1 MRCGCIILLTC
12 PPWAPF
18 LMCFCVPLSLG
29 RLGPARAEV
38 GVGFRR
44 VRLVQALPSFPPSAS
59 LVPLPVGLSFS
70 FPLPFQGLPVPGQVC
85 RVGVLSVP
93 LLLRSLLRVLVRKC
107 SFHFHCHLTFIF
119 ISSAPPRW
127 GVCVYNLNRCKTS
140 YFAGGHRGPGGVG
153 DQRRHL
159 PGTRANVPTGL
170 CVCVKLLYVKFVCE
184 VMVCDKVVC
193 LSECVWIYCML
204 NLCVRSY
211 GMCVWSYC
219 MLNLCV
225 WVCVKFW
232 YVSIGGR
239 RRKAEEP
246 GIQNQKQEPHTKI
259 E

>member
-140 YFAGGHRGPGGVG
+140 YFAGGHRGPGGG
-153 DQRRHL
+153 RWPTKTPPRDPCKRTY
-159 PGTRANVPTGL
+159 GT
-170 CVCVKLLYVKFVCE
+170 VCVCE
-184 VMVCDKVVC
+184 VIVC
-193 LSECVWIYCML
+193 
-204 NLCVRSY
+204 
-211 GMCVWSYC
+211 
-219 MLNLCV
+219 
-225 WVCVKFW
+225 
-232 YVSIGGR
+232 
-239 RRKAEEP
+239 
-246 GIQNQKQEPHTKI
+246 
-259 E
+259 